1 MNEHPS
7 DEQSETWFGTGLRA
21 HLGIGGGEPSE
32 QPASVEAPP
41 AADTG
46 ARREELLGLSIELE
60 ERTRRLRESE
70 ERMSDRERTL
80 AARQAE
86 LAREAERLEI
96 ARAELAAR
104 ETATVAE
111 ENRGPVRELLRS
123 QAEREAERLWRTID
137 QALEAVLEDGRP
149 DYHARLAAVKLLLGE
164 AYDVGATMDALPASG
179 EQPADELARRRAE
192 RLP

>member
-21 HLGIGGGEPSE
+21 HLGIGDGEPAR
-32 QPASVEAPP
+32 QPASVEPLP
-41 AADTG
+41 AADAG
-46 ARREELLGLSIELE
+46 ARREELLALSIELE

-70 ERMSDRERTL
+70 ERVSERERTL
-80 AARQAE
+80 AAHEAE

-96 ARAELAAR
+96 ACAELTAR
-104 ETATVAE
+104 ETATFAE

-123 QAEREAERLWRTID
+123 HAEREAERLWRTID
-137 QALEAVLEDGRP
+137 QALEAELEDGRP

-164 AYDVGATMDALPASG
+164 AYDVGATMDALPAPG

-192 RLP
+192 RAP